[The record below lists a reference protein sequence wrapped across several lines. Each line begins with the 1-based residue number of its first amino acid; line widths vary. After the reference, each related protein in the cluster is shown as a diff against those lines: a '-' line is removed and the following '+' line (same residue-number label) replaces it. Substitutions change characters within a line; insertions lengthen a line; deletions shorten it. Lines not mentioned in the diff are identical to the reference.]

1 MTLNFGPYACTSQ
14 MLVLQMCVYAAL
26 GIESRASCMLGIE
39 SRASSMLGIESRASR
54 TLGNPSTN
62 ICNAYFVR
70 QVSYCPGCVHTWY
83 YVHVELREQPCGAG
97 SLLPT
102 LHGI

>member
-14 MLVLQMCVYAAL
+14 KLVLQVCDYAVL
-26 GIESRASCMLGIE
+26 GIESRASLKLRRL
-39 SRASSMLGIESRASR
+39 SA
-54 TLGNPSTN
+54 N

-70 QVSYCPGCVHTWY
+70 QVSCSPGHVHTWY
-83 YVHVELREQPCGAG
+83 YTHVEIRGQPCGVS